1 MSQILF
7 IPGLLCTSAIFQS
20 QFAAFEGVADCHV
33 ASTIEMESIEEMAD
47 AALAQM
53 DGTFSVLGFSMGGYV
68 ALEVARRAPDR
79 VEGLALVSTSARPD
93 TPEKKQARAELVN
106 LSKIGKFKGVTPR
119 LLPRFFSEASLQD
132 ETKTSIVLK
141 MGADIGQENFMRQQ
155 QAIMSRR
162 DQRPYLP
169 SFDKP
174 SVVICGT
181 KDILTPPED
190 SQEMA
195 SLLPQADLLLLDE
208 IAHMSTLEAPDD
220 VNNALRQW
228 HARTQDKSV

>member
-53 DGTFSVLGFSMGGYV
+53 SGTFSVLGFSMGGYV

-119 LLPRFFSEASLQD
+119 LLPRFSQKHLF
-132 ETKTSIVLK
+132 K
-141 MGADIGQENFMRQQ
+141 MKQ
-155 QAIMSRR
+155 
-162 DQRPYLP
+162 
-169 SFDKP
+169 KP
-174 SVVICGT
+174 ALFC
-181 KDILTPPED
+181 KWALILVKRI
-190 SQEMA
+190 S
-195 SLLPQADLLLLDE
+195 
-208 IAHMSTLEAPDD
+208 
-220 VNNALRQW
+220 
-228 HARTQDKSV
+228 